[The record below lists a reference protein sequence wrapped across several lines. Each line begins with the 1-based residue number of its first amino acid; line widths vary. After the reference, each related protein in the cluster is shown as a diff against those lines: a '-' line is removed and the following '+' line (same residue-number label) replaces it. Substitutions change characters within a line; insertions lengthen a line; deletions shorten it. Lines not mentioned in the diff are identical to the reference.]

1 MRKKA
6 SITVFAAL
14 SLMLVAQLLFTLL
27 EAARHY
33 ELQKV
38 LYMNTDTVLES
49 VFADYC
55 SPLWETYKILG
66 VRVENTK
73 GKLCFNNREAQLRG
87 LTSDHLGSKEQK
99 TLLSGMSLLT
109 AEMTDARYDPYRLL
123 TDQNGVVFQKAV
135 CTYMKK
141 NIAYEM
147 AKSVYNHYEAVKEVK
162 KDYKNPD
169 ESIADAMDALKHPEK
184 YETGETGKAGNSS
197 SRQLKGAAR
206 QSYKT
211 KNKDSEETGAATENP
226 LETVTEV
233 KKDGVLSLVLP
244 ENTKVSGKSINIE
257 ETVSHRSLE
266 KGTMDSSAGT
276 DWYQKVL
283 FHQYLVNYL
292 GNYVEKKQDRVL
304 EYELEYVLGGKR
316 NDADNLKIVVSELL
330 AMREPL
336 NMASLTA
343 SSQRQSE
350 AMALAVT
357 LAGASANPTVI
368 EAVKYGIL
376 VAWAFAESVLDVR
389 TLLSGGKIT
398 MIKSDADWT
407 SNVHMIPELLSDW
420 SVAKDC
426 SQGLDY
432 GQYAAILLLFHKGN
446 TLAMRTMDVE
456 EAYVQTQEGYE
467 NFQMD
472 HVLCETELTA
482 TYEFQ
487 PVFLGFVSILE
498 NFSNGFRIQNHSG
511 YSYFHGKEGM

>member
-1 MRKKA
+1 MRRKA

-66 VRVENTK
+66 VRVDDTE

-87 LTSDHLGSKEQK
+87 LTLDHLGSKEQK

-169 ESIADAMDALKHPEK
+169 EGIADAMDALKHPEK
-184 YETGETGKAGNSS
+184 YETEGAGNSS
-197 SRQLKGAAR
+197 SRQLKGEAR
-206 QSYKT
+206 QGDKT
-211 KNKDSEETGAATENP
+211 KKEDSGEKATPTENP
-226 LETVTEV
+226 LE
-233 KKDGVLSLVLP
+233 
-244 ENTKVSGKSINIE
+244 IE

-266 KGTMDSSAGT
+266 KGTMDSYVGT

-283 FHQYLVNYL
+283 FYQYLVNYL

-316 NDADNLKIVVSELL
+316 NDADNLKIVVTELL

-357 LAGASANPTVI
+357 LAGVSANPAVI

-407 SNVHMIPELLSDW
+407 SNVHMIPELLSGW

>member
-1 MRKKA
+1 M
-6 SITVFAAL
+6 
-14 SLMLVAQLLFTLL
+14 
-27 EAARHY
+27 
-33 ELQKV
+33 
-38 LYMNTDTVLES
+38 ES

-66 VRVENTK
+66 VRVDDTE

-206 QSYKT
+206 QSYKI
-211 KNKDSEETGAATENP
+211 KDKDSEETGAATENP

-233 KKDGVLSLVLP
+233 KKEGVLSLVLP
-244 ENTKVSGKSINIE
+244 ENTKVSGKFINIE

-266 KGTMDSSAGT
+266 KGTMDSYVGT

-283 FHQYLVNYL
+283 FYQYLVNYL
-292 GNYVEKKQDRVL
+292 GNYVEKSRIA
-304 EYELEYVLGGKR
+304 YW
-316 NDADNLKIVVSELL
+316 
-330 AMREPL
+330 
-336 NMASLTA
+336 NMSWN
-343 SSQRQSE
+343 
-350 AMALAVT
+350 MF
-357 LAGASANPTVI
+357 
-368 EAVKYGIL
+368 
-376 VAWAFAESVLDVR
+376 WAE
-389 TLLSGGKIT
+389 
-398 MIKSDADWT
+398 
-407 SNVHMIPELLSDW
+407 
-420 SVAKDC
+420 
-426 SQGLDY
+426 
-432 GQYAAILLLFHKGN
+432 
-446 TLAMRTMDVE
+446 
-456 EAYVQTQEGYE
+456 
-467 NFQMD
+467 
-472 HVLCETELTA
+472 
-482 TYEFQ
+482 
-487 PVFLGFVSILE
+487 
-498 NFSNGFRIQNHSG
+498 
-511 YSYFHGKEGM
+511 KEMTWII

>member
-1 MRKKA
+1 MKKA
-6 SITVFAAL
+6 LIQLAENEITSGNSRLTIKDAILTQQQQDAFEKAAGDYQIAGYFDIKLAQILYKNSAANLWVNDIAAL
-14 SLMLVAQLLFTLL
+14 
-27 EAARHY
+27 
-33 ELQKV
+33 
-38 LYMNTDTVLES
+38 
-49 VFADYC
+49 
-55 SPLWETYKILG
+55 
-66 VRVENTK
+66 
-73 GKLCFNNREAQLRG
+73 
-87 LTSDHLGSKEQK
+87 
-99 TLLSGMSLLT
+99 
-109 AEMTDARYDPYRLL
+109 
-123 TDQNGVVFQKAV
+123 
-135 CTYMKK
+135 
-141 NIAYEM
+141 
-147 AKSVYNHYEAVKEVK
+147 
-162 KDYKNPD
+162 KNP
-169 ESIADAMDALKHPEK
+169 A
-184 YETGETGKAGNSS
+184 
-197 SRQLKGAAR
+197 
-206 QSYKT
+206 
-211 KNKDSEETGAATENP
+211 
-226 LETVTEV
+226 
-233 KKDGVLSLVLP
+233 
-244 ENTKVSGKSINIE
+244 KVSLQLGTDLEVEGNDLIVIHENLDGTYEVIPASFDSATKTVMFQTQGFSNYAVAYKKS
-257 ETVSHRSLE
+257 ETTTEDSTKETTTESTTE
-266 KGTMDSSAGT
+266 DPSKTTTKDTMDSYVGT

-283 FHQYLVNYL
+283 FYQYLVNYL

-357 LAGASANPTVI
+357 LAGVSANPAVI

-407 SNVHMIPELLSDW
+407 SNVHMIPELLSGW

>member
-1 MRKKA
+1 MRRKA

-66 VRVENTK
+66 VRVDDTE

-87 LTSDHLGSKEQK
+87 LTLDHLGSKEQK

-169 ESIADAMDALKHPEK
+169 EGIADAMDALKHPEK
-184 YETGETGKAGNSS
+184 YETEGAGNSS
-197 SRQLKGAAR
+197 SRQLKGEAR
-206 QSYKT
+206 QGDKT
-211 KNKDSEETGAATENP
+211 KKEDSGEKATPTENP

-233 KKDGVLSLVLP
+233 KKEGVLSLVLP
-244 ENTKVSGKSINIE
+244 ENTKVSGKSISIE

-266 KGTMDSSAGT
+266 KGTMDSYVGT

-283 FHQYLVNYL
+283 FYQYLVNYL
-292 GNYVEKKQDRVL
+292 GNYVEKSRIA
-304 EYELEYVLGGKR
+304 YW
-316 NDADNLKIVVSELL
+316 
-330 AMREPL
+330 
-336 NMASLTA
+336 NMSW
-343 SSQRQSE
+343 S
-350 AMALAVT
+350 MF
-357 LAGASANPTVI
+357 
-368 EAVKYGIL
+368 
-376 VAWAFAESVLDVR
+376 WAEKEM
-389 TLLSGGKIT
+389 T
-398 MIKSDADWT
+398 
-407 SNVHMIPELLSDW
+407 
-420 SVAKDC
+420 
-426 SQGLDY
+426 
-432 GQYAAILLLFHKGN
+432 
-446 TLAMRTMDVE
+446 
-456 EAYVQTQEGYE
+456 
-467 NFQMD
+467 
-472 HVLCETELTA
+472 
-482 TYEFQ
+482 
-487 PVFLGFVSILE
+487 
-498 NFSNGFRIQNHSG
+498 RII
-511 YSYFHGKEGM
+511 

>member
-1 MRKKA
+1 
-6 SITVFAAL
+6 
-14 SLMLVAQLLFTLL
+14 
-27 EAARHY
+27 
-33 ELQKV
+33 
-38 LYMNTDTVLES
+38 
-49 VFADYC
+49 
-55 SPLWETYKILG
+55 
-66 VRVENTK
+66 
-73 GKLCFNNREAQLRG
+73 
-87 LTSDHLGSKEQK
+87 
-99 TLLSGMSLLT
+99 
-109 AEMTDARYDPYRLL
+109 
-123 TDQNGVVFQKAV
+123 
-135 CTYMKK
+135 MKK

-169 ESIADAMDALKHPEK
+169 EGIADAMDALKHPEK
-184 YETGETGKAGNSS
+184 YETEGAGNSS
-197 SRQLKGAAR
+197 SRQLKGEAR
-206 QSYKT
+206 QGDKT
-211 KNKDSEETGAATENP
+211 KKEDSGEKATPTENP

-233 KKDGVLSLVLP
+233 KKEGVLSLVLP

-266 KGTMDSSAGT
+266 KGTMDSYVGT

-283 FHQYLVNYL
+283 FYQYLVNYL

-350 AMALAVT
+350 AMALAVM
-357 LAGASANPTVI
+357 LAGVSANPAVI

-407 SNVHMIPELLSDW
+407 SNVHMIPELLSGW
-420 SVAKDC
+420 SVANDC

>member
-1 MRKKA
+1 MRRKA

-66 VRVENTK
+66 VRVEDTK

-206 QSYKT
+206 QSYKI
-211 KNKDSEETGAATENP
+211 KDKDSEKTGAATENP
-226 LETVTEV
+226 LE
-233 KKDGVLSLVLP
+233 
-244 ENTKVSGKSINIE
+244 
-257 ETVSHRSLE
+257 R
-266 KGTMDSSAGT
+266 
-276 DWYQKVL
+276 
-283 FHQYLVNYL
+283 
-292 GNYVEKKQDRVL
+292 
-304 EYELEYVLGGKR
+304 
-316 NDADNLKIVVSELL
+316 
-330 AMREPL
+330 
-336 NMASLTA
+336 
-343 SSQRQSE
+343 
-350 AMALAVT
+350 
-357 LAGASANPTVI
+357 
-368 EAVKYGIL
+368 
-376 VAWAFAESVLDVR
+376 
-389 TLLSGGKIT
+389 
-398 MIKSDADWT
+398 
-407 SNVHMIPELLSDW
+407 
-420 SVAKDC
+420 
-426 SQGLDY
+426 
-432 GQYAAILLLFHKGN
+432 
-446 TLAMRTMDVE
+446 
-456 EAYVQTQEGYE
+456 
-467 NFQMD
+467 
-472 HVLCETELTA
+472 
-482 TYEFQ
+482 
-487 PVFLGFVSILE
+487 
-498 NFSNGFRIQNHSG
+498 
-511 YSYFHGKEGM
+511 

>member
-1 MRKKA
+1 M
-6 SITVFAAL
+6 
-14 SLMLVAQLLFTLL
+14 
-27 EAARHY
+27 
-33 ELQKV
+33 
-38 LYMNTDTVLES
+38 
-49 VFADYC
+49 
-55 SPLWETYKILG
+55 
-66 VRVENTK
+66 
-73 GKLCFNNREAQLRG
+73 
-87 LTSDHLGSKEQK
+87 
-99 TLLSGMSLLT
+99 
-109 AEMTDARYDPYRLL
+109 
-123 TDQNGVVFQKAV
+123 
-135 CTYMKK
+135 
-141 NIAYEM
+141 
-147 AKSVYNHYEAVKEVK
+147 
-162 KDYKNPD
+162 
-169 ESIADAMDALKHPEK
+169 
-184 YETGETGKAGNSS
+184 
-197 SRQLKGAAR
+197 
-206 QSYKT
+206 
-211 KNKDSEETGAATENP
+211 
-226 LETVTEV
+226 TEV
-233 KKDGVLSLVLP
+233 KKEGVLSLVLP
-244 ENTKVSGKSINIE
+244 ENTKVSGKFINIE

-266 KGTMDSSAGT
+266 KGTMDSYVGT

-283 FHQYLVNYL
+283 FYQYLVNYL
-292 GNYVEKKQDRVL
+292 GNYVEKQQDRVL

-316 NDADNLKIVVSELL
+316 NDADNLKIVVTELL

-357 LAGASANPTVI
+357 LAGVSANPAVI

-407 SNVHMIPELLSDW
+407 SNVHMIPELLSGW